1 MNRFLVPAL
10 VIIATA
16 QSAFAADKVDAKKL
30 KARLGP

>member
-30 KARLGP
+30 KGAWAQ